1 MVEIAYFFD
10 SINYDEAAQADFNDG
25 MLRPSGIFPESLL
38 GTLTVTAPNGNLS
51 VTVGAGEA
59 NVKGFYYRNTA
70 NKVLTI
76 AANSSGSTRVDRVVL
91 RLNRAANTLTAI
103 VIQGTPG
110 AGAPAYTQVV
120 GGTWDWPVAQVLV
133 ANGASVLTNANITD
147 ERVYSMWSASAVRQ
161 APQVNVLAKGT
172 INSDGTFSATTG
184 FGVASSSVSTVT
196 IGSNNYRGYTINLS
210 TPSKNAA
217 APYSYQVLI
226 LHANAPTA
234 LTTLFVFKNSRSQFV
249 ICDGLTNSQPI
260 DFIVFDTV

>member
-70 NKVLTI
+70 NKVLAI
-76 AANSSGSTRVDRVVL
+76 AANPSGSTRVDRVVL

-133 ANGASVLTNANITD
+133 ANGASVLTNANVTD

-172 INSDGTFSATTG
+172 INADGTFSAATG
-184 FGVASSSVSTVT
+184 FGVASSSVAVGTF
-196 IGSNNYRGYTINLS
+196 RAYTINLS

-217 APYSYQVLI
+217 APYSYQVFV
-226 LHANAPTA
+226 LHSAAPA
-234 LTTLFVFKNSRSQFV
+234 SLATLFVQKNSRSQFV
-249 ICDGLTNSQPI
+249 INDGGANNQPI